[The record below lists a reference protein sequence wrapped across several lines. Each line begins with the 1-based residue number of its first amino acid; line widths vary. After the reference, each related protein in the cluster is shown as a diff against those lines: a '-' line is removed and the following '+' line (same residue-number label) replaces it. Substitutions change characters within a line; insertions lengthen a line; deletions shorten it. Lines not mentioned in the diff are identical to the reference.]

1 MDKISNIAILLA
13 FVIAIVA
20 AFVAIPYVAALLLIL
35 GGIGGL
41 NTADKPDYR
50 VRIYGATAVLILGTH
65 LLMEIPAIG
74 GYLASIFAGVGAAF
88 FGMSVVA
95 ITLAIANQLKT
106 SLLK

>member
-1 MDKISNIAILLA
+1 MDKICNVAILLA
-13 FVIAIVA
+13 FLVAIVG
-20 AFVAIPYVAALLLIL
+20 AFMDIPYATALLLIL

-41 NTADKPDYR
+41 NTANKPEYR